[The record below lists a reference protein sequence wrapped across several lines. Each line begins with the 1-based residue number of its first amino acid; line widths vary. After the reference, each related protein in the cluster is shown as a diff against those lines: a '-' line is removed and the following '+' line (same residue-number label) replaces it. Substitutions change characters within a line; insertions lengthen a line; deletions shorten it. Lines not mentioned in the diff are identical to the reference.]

1 MSDPSKIDANQ
12 LLQDWNDERLDEN
25 TQRLRVERLLNE
37 AEPYVLILA
46 RMAERMQVAPKVAAV
61 KKIARLLRDFPHDEQ
76 VSYMRLCAKAAKEDL
91 NTFKALMKPAKNE
104 DEDGDN
110 YEIIETIGPEW
121 IQLPSDPTRGWLIDY
136 VYKKNIDKAYLV
148 VRNPEGEVSE
158 VSHVDVNGRRY
169 IPKVDELIRQGIVEM
184 PSGLGPLMS
193 TKELIDIHTENHRRS
208 ILLDNPLNYWMC
220 GFYSVFSWLFDAFAE
235 LPFMRFQ
242 GDKDTGKS
250 AAALRVGYLCYR
262 MAKSTGIST
271 TASLKY
277 AASTYHA
284 TMFMDEMDV
293 SDQFDERIVLLNV
306 SAMKNQAFIWQ
317 MQPVKLPDGQTV
329 FEPIVHNVYGPKII
343 TMYGSFADPATES
356 RCITFKMYEKEVAEL
371 KRKGIPRRLN
381 DAWYARALEI
391 RNMSLTWRM
400 HNWQPNIT
408 EIPEELEDDHVST
421 RVNQVTVPIKYLVKD
436 DPEALAYVTK
446 VVRAIYGQQL
456 EERSRSFEA
465 RILEAILRV
474 LEDPRFMILGFVQ
487 VAETRDYGHTR
498 FVRYPDL
505 GKVANFLIDEMNTGK
520 EKDVSRLLKDETEE
534 EAEQESG
541 KGKKKKSDAVIKS
554 KTIGDIVNKDLRLPT
569 QRMGSGYVVIVESS
583 LAPDMAQD
591 RMEVLRLKYGL
602 ENYAPMPDT
611 PAEELYAE
619 MAEKEPDW

>member
-1 MSDPSKIDANQ
+1 
-12 LLQDWNDERLDEN
+12 
-25 TQRLRVERLLNE
+25 
-37 AEPYVLILA
+37 
-46 RMAERMQVAPKVAAV
+46 
-61 KKIARLLRDFPHDEQ
+61 
-76 VSYMRLCAKAAKEDL
+76 
-91 NTFKALMKPAKNE
+91 
-104 DEDGDN
+104 
-110 YEIIETIGPEW
+110 
-121 IQLPSDPTRGWLIDY
+121 
-136 VYKKNIDKAYLV
+136 
-148 VRNPEGEVSE
+148 
-158 VSHVDVNGRRY
+158 
-169 IPKVDELIRQGIVEM
+169 
-184 PSGLGPLMS
+184 
-193 TKELIDIHTENHRRS
+193 
-208 ILLDNPLNYWMC
+208 
-220 GFYSVFSWLFDAFAE
+220 
-235 LPFMRFQ
+235 
-242 GDKDTGKS
+242 
-250 AAALRVGYLCYR
+250 
-262 MAKSTGIST
+262 
-271 TASLKY
+271 
-277 AASTYHA
+277 
-284 TMFMDEMDV
+284 
-293 SDQFDERIVLLNV
+293 
-306 SAMKNQAFIWQ
+306 
-317 MQPVKLPDGQTV
+317 V